1 MKYAA
6 AIQLLKQISG
16 QENTLTIPRVYFE
29 LTGNLTQALVLNQI
43 VFWCG
48 KTKREDGYFYKT
60 YKEWQEET
68 ALSERQVRYATEKLE
83 PFGVKTKLKK
93 ANGAPTIH
101 YFVDLDKL
109 LELILTKCQNGFLQS
124 VRMDSDKMSGTMD
137 SYKVSET
144 LTEELQKNTT
154 EDINIIYPPSPKKD
168 DEDDKIPYKKI
179 IDHFNLMIGSKRNYK
194 AKANRDLIKARWKE
208 GYRFD
213 DFVRVIDNMKEAW
226 TDTKWE
232 QYLQPETLFGNKFD
246 KYLNVNGRV
255 TKSETARGSDGIIKK
270 YNLDVEREPD
280 F

>member
-1 MKYAA
+1 MNYAA

-48 KTKREDGYFYKT
+48 KSKRQDGYFYKS
-60 YKEWQEET
+60 YKEWYEET

-93 ANGAPTIH
+93 AEGAPTIH
-101 YFVDLDKL
+101 YYVDLDKL
-109 LELILTKCQNGFLQS
+109 LEFILTKCQNGFLQN
-124 VRMDSDKMSGTMD
+124 VRMDSDKVSETKD
-137 SYKVSET
+137 SDKVSESI
-144 LTEELQKNTT
+144 TEDIQKNTT
-154 EDINIIYPPSPKKD
+154 EYINIICPPSEK
-168 DEDDKIPYKKI
+168 EDGEGEKIPYKKI
-179 IDHFNLMIGSKRNYK
+179 IEYFNQVIGSKRNHK
-194 AKANRDLIKARWKE
+194 AKTNRDLIKARWNE
-208 GYRFD
+208 GYRFE
-213 DFVRVIDNMKEAW
+213 DFCQVIENMKQAW

-246 KYLNVNGRV
+246 KYLNTNERV
-255 TKSETARGSDGIIKK
+255 TKSEAARGSDDIIKK